1 MLNENLTEI
10 IFVLDK
16 SGSMESIRRETL
28 EGFNDFIHRQLAES
42 GETKISLIL
51 FDTKYKVA
59 YAGVPLREVV
69 DLTVSSYEPDGGTAL
84 LDALGTAIDRTGQ
97 RLAEITPENR
107 PGTVIVVV
115 LTDGQENSSQEYTLE
130 EVRKRV
136 RNQTKNYAWQFL
148 FLGAN
153 QDAWLEAGK
162 LGISNAI
169 EFAADKEGIK
179 TMCMEMED
187 SVKQMKGRKR
197 VGKR

>member
-16 SGSMESIRRETL
+16 SGSMESIRRETV
-28 EGFNDFIHRQLAES
+28 EGFNDFVHRQLADS

-69 DLTVSSYEPDGGTAL
+69 DLTVSSYMPDGGTAL

-97 RLAEITPENR
+97 RLAEIDPENR

-130 EVRKRV
+130 EVRNRV
-136 RNQTKNYAWQFL
+136 KNQTKNYAWQFL

-162 LGISNAI
+162 MGISNAQ
-169 EFAADKEGIK
+169 EFDADAVG
-179 TMCMEMED
+179 
-187 SVKQMKGRKR
+187 VKSMYVGLAVEVNQIMVKR
-197 VGKR
+197 RC